1 MQTQLPKHILATSSG
16 KTVDNILR
24 SCVHCGFCTATCPT
38 YLVTGNELDSP
49 RGRIYLLKEMLEKG
63 RASIVT
69 RTHLEGC
76 LSCQACETTCPSDVH
91 YHELLNIGRS
101 MLASTVPVSLWKK
114 LKRKALLAVIG
125 STHLFSFMVRLGGV
139 FHFLLPASLLRQLP
153 HAKPELYEIETVQA
167 LPRKMVLLN
176 GCVQDSL
183 SPQTNRATV
192 KVLQALQ
199 IGTID
204 IAQESCCGAMHY
216 HSDEQE
222 EGLKRARR
230 QIDQIEIA
238 LSEGAEAI
246 ISTASGCG
254 NFIKDFPSLF
264 KDEALY
270 KNKAEHISS
279 KVLDISELLLQEGI
293 SDLNF
298 TRGEPLVFHSPCT
311 LQHGQQLGGIA
322 EELLSQ
328 AGFSL
333 NPVQDSHLCCG
344 SAGTYSLFQPE
355 MARKL
360 RDNKLSHL
368 QAGHSNNIATAN
380 IGCQCHLASGTEQ
393 RVRHWIEYLAEAL
406 PASEAGK

>member
-1 MQTQLPKHILATSSG
+1 MQTNLSEQILATSSG
-16 KTVDNILR
+16 KAADNILR

-38 YLVTGNELDSP
+38 YLETGNELDSP
-49 RGRIYLLKEMLEKG
+49 RGRIYLIKEMLEKG
-63 RASIVT
+63 SASIVT

-101 MLASTVPVSLWKK
+101 MLSSTAPVPLWKK
-114 LKRKALLAVIG
+114 LKQKTLLAVLG
-125 STHLFSFMVRLGGV
+125 STHVFSFLVRLGSV
-139 FHFLLPASLLRQLP
+139 LHFLLPASLLRQLP
-153 HAKPELYEIETVQA
+153 QAKPELAELEAVQSFD
-167 LPRKMVLLN
+167 RKVVLLN
-176 GCVQDSL
+176 GCVQVSL
-183 SPQTNRATV
+183 SPQTNRATA

-199 IGTID
+199 IGTIE
-204 IAQESCCGAMHY
+204 ITQESCCGAMHY

-222 EGLKRARR
+222 EGLTRARR
-230 QIDQIEIA
+230 LIDQIEVA
-238 LSEGAEAI
+238 LSDGAEAV

-264 KDEALY
+264 KDETLY

-279 KVLDISELLLQEGI
+279 KVLDISELLLQERI

-298 TRGEPLVFHSPCT
+298 TNGEPLVFHSPCT
-311 LQHGQQLGGIA
+311 LQHGQQLTGIV
-322 EELLSQ
+322 EGLLSQ

-333 NPVQDSHLCCG
+333 NQVQDSHLCCG

-380 IGCQCHLASGTEQ
+380 IGCQCHIASGTEQ
-393 RVRHWIEYLAEAL
+393 RVSHWIEYLAEAL
-406 PASEAGK
+406 PAIEAGK